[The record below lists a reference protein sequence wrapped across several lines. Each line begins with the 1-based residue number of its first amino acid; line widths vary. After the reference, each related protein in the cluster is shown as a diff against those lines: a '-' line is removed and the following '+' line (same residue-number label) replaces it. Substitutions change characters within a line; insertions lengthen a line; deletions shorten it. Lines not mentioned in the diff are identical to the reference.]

1 METRSTLD
9 STWSV
14 WDSTQFPIIINEDE
28 ELEER
33 RMGDSN
39 FLILTNTQAPARAK
53 PHKLEGFALFEIASK
68 SLFNHR
74 STQEAAHRLTH
85 GKQNSPQFEDYSK
98 SYSMT
103 RTNFGSKENS
113 KSITGLPQSLED
125 VTVTAPE
132 QVRYV

>member
-14 WDSTQFPIIINEDE
+14 WDSTQFPIIINEDGE
-28 ELEER
+28 VEER

-39 FLILTNTQAPARAK
+39 FLILTNTKAPASAK
-53 PHKLEGFALFEIASK
+53 PHNLEGFPLFEATSK
-68 SLFNHR
+68 SLLNHR
-74 STQEAAHRLTH
+74 STQSAAHRLTH
-85 GKQNSPQFEDYSK
+85 GKQKSPQFEEYFE

-103 RTNFGSKENS
+103 RKNVGSKGNS
-113 KSITGLPQSLED
+113 KSITALPQSLEY

-132 QVRYV
+132 QVRNV